1 MLPEITSAL
10 QFMGAIILLLVV
22 AITFVGVF
30 AFRLH
35 QDVRALNEIHQAFVN
50 DATTRMNH
58 LQNAHD
64 YADRHVNEQLQLLDS
79 RINALSWRLTPIEAF
94 LNDDAEY
101 VANAEYVVST

>member
-1 MLPEITSAL
+1 MLPEITNAL
-10 QFMGAIILLLVV
+10 QFMGAIILLLVIAV
-22 AITFVGVF
+22 AVVGVF
-30 AFRLH
+30 AFRLY
-35 QDVRALNEIHQAFVN
+35 QDVRALYEHLQAL
-50 DATTRMNH
+50 DTEATYRLNH